1 MLNKV
6 NKISIGIDPYCCKIT
21 IKRVDRSGPVTVGHV
36 PRELPRFIFHFIQEG
51 DSVTD
56 TVPGTTPRISR
67 ILEGRL
73 EVPILMHFTRE
84 SKAISSKVQILVRKQ
99 VGKMKKTFHV
109 ETLAKENFS
118 ENSAK
123 ENPSSAEKDQEKEV
137 KERAEEDFI
146 IKEESDGKEKSV
158 IVID

>member
-1 MLNKV
+1 
-6 NKISIGIDPYCCKIT
+6 
-21 IKRVDRSGPVTVGHV
+21 
-36 PRELPRFIFHFIQEG
+36 
-51 DSVTD
+51 
-56 TVPGTTPRISR
+56 
-67 ILEGRL
+67 
-73 EVPILMHFTRE
+73 MHFTRE
-84 SKAISSKVQILVRKQ
+84 SKAISSKVEILVRKQ
-99 VGKMKKTFHV
+99 VGKMNETFDV

-146 IKEESDGKEKSV
+146 IKEELDGKEKSV

>member
-21 IKRVDRSGPVTVGHV
+21 IKRVDRSGPATVGHV

-73 EVPILMHFTRE
+73 EVPILMTLPV
-84 SKAISSKVQILVRKQ
+84 KAKLFLRKW
-99 VGKMKKTFHV
+99 
-109 ETLAKENFS
+109 
-118 ENSAK
+118 
-123 ENPSSAEKDQEKEV
+123 
-137 KERAEEDFI
+137 
-146 IKEESDGKEKSV
+146 KS
-158 IVID
+158 